1 MSGQQTPLVS
11 VVTPVYNGGRY
22 LRECIESVIAQT
34 YTNWRYTVVNNR
46 STDDS
51 LQIAQHY
58 ARLDPRIRVHDN
70 AEFLP
75 IIDNHNR
82 ALSLIEPDGSYC
94 KPLMADDWLYP
105 ECIERMVD
113 CALARPAIG
122 LVCCFGVT
130 AKNEIFFA
138 HLPAASAPVT
148 HLTGRAACRLSF
160 LEDRNFFGSPTSML
174 VRADLIR
181 KRVPFYDRNNL
192 HADAQSC
199 YDILRESDFAFIHR
213 VLVFI
218 REHEHSYASAL
229 GNPES
234 ILAGRV
240 YTLAK
245 YGHAYLDDAEFE
257 RRLGERQREYYAGL
271 AVAAVRV
278 PGKQFWEFH
287 RRMLLLSGAPLD
299 RWRLARALA
308 VYMARRLT
316 SPVSLVRGIA
326 TRVAA
331 LIRR

>member
-1 MSGQQTPLVS
+1 MSGQQTSLVS
-11 VVTPVYNGGRY
+11 VVTPVFNGGRY
-22 LRECIESVIAQT
+22 LSECIESVLAQS
-34 YTNWRYTVVNNR
+34 YANWRYTIVNNR

-58 ARLDPRIRVHDN
+58 ARLDPRIRVHEN

-82 ALSLIEPDGSYC
+82 ALSLIESDSSYC
-94 KPLMADDWLYP
+94 KPLMADDWLNP

-113 CALARPAIG
+113 CALTRPAIG
-122 LVCCFGVT
+122 LVCCCGVT
-130 AKNEIFFA
+130 AKNEILFA

-148 HLTGRAACRLSF
+148 YLSGRAACRLSF

-181 KRVPFYDRNNL
+181 KRVPFYDPNNL
-192 HADAQSC
+192 QADAQSC

-213 VLVFI
+213 ALAFI
-218 REHEHSYASAL
+218 RVHEHSHAYAL
-229 GNPES
+229 RNLES

-245 YGHAYLDDAEFE
+245 YGHAYLDEAEFE
-257 RRLGERQREYYAGL
+257 RPFGERQREYYARL
-271 AVAAVRV
+271 AVAAVQL
-278 PGKQFWEFH
+278 PGKEFWEFH
-287 RRMLLLSGAPLD
+287 RRMLILSGAPLD

-308 VYMARRLT
+308 VYTARRLT
-316 SPVSLVRGIA
+316 SPVSLVRSIA